1 MGKSQ
6 PSVGFG
12 FSMVDKYIGLPDS
25 TLSDWV
31 IEKLSFDSL
40 RNEIEKWL
48 KTPSGNLYRLSEILG
63 TDGNLYFVLEI
74 AEWVTLVVDVLE
86 KSENPH

>member
-1 MGKSQ
+1 
-6 PSVGFG
+6 
-12 FSMVDKYIGLPDS
+12 MVDKYIGLPDS